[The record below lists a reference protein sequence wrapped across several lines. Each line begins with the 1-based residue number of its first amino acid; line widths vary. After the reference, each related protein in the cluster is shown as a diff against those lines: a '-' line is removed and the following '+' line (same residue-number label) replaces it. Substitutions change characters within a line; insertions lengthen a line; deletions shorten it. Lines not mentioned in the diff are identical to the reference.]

1 VASQT
6 ILVIED
12 EKEISDIIEIYL
24 KSRNYHVV
32 TAEDGLVALN
42 KFEQLQPDLIILDIL
57 MPNMDGIEFCKQIRQ
72 VSNVPILFMSCK
84 KDPEDVI
91 HGLSIGGDD
100 YITKPFDPNVLVAR
114 VEANLRRAPIL
125 KRWSSSPPPAPILQ
139 PLKFGEL
146 EIDLQHL
153 RVLLRGVNVSLSNKE
168 MQLLIYRCGTWRAT
182 AIPVQSAFIS
192 AISARKSKTIRRIPF
207 IFRTLEDRDINLCNT
222 VSTEKR
228 LPRREALFC
237 HILLIYCRSL
247 Y

>member
-168 MQLLIYRCGTWRAT
+168 MQLLIYLAQHPGKIFTQEELYSSVWDMESNSDTRTISVHISNIRKK
-182 AIPVQSAFIS
+182 IEDDPQNPVYIQN
-192 AISARKSKTIRRIPF
+192 IRGSGYKF
-207 IFRTLEDRDINLCNT
+207 M
-222 VSTEKR
+222 
-228 LPRREALFC
+228 
-237 HILLIYCRSL
+237 
-247 Y
+247 